1 MQSQCWSNSFL
12 GSEGRRILMEAGKWD
27 MAVHRVCNHKAE
39 CGGSK
44 FRDVNSVTPAG
55 KAEL

>member
-1 MQSQCWSNSFL
+1 
-12 GSEGRRILMEAGKWD
+12 MEAGKWD